1 MRRGRAEPLHSMRRA
16 KVNSEKLMS
25 PLGDSSI
32 TERYSRQ
39 ILFAPIGAQGQEKI
53 GRAQVTIIGCG
64 ALGTAQ
70 AAALVRAGVGALRI
84 VDRDFVEPSNLQ
96 RQSLFDEAD
105 AAARLPK
112 AAAAAAKLRLV
123 NSACAVEG
131 LVADFDP
138 SNAATLVQGCDVV
151 LDGADNFETRYLLN
165 DAAVSLGVPWIYGAV
180 VGSYAASMTIRPG
193 HSACMACLLPQPP
206 QTLQETCDTA
216 GVIAP
221 AVAWAAAI
229 QVAEALKIL
238 TGNLGY
244 LHGKVLGYDIWT
256 NEYHQV
262 WARRRED
269 CEVCAGRRF
278 RYLEGTRASHVSL
291 CGRNSVQIHLP
302 ERREL
307 DLDSLRERLAA
318 EGPVRGNAY
327 LVQCR
332 IGEYEL
338 TVFRD
343 GRAVIQGTQDA
354 AVARSLYARY
364 VGG

>member
-1 MRRGRAEPLHSMRRA
+1 MPSP
-16 KVNSEKLMS
+16 SES
-25 PLGDSSI
+25 AI
-32 TERYSRQ
+32 AERYSRQ
-39 ILFAPIGAQGQEKI
+39 ILFAPIGLRGQEKI
-53 GRAQVTIIGCG
+53 CSSRVVIIGCG

-70 AAALVRAGVGALRI
+70 AAALARAGVGALRI

-96 RQSLFDEAD
+96 RQSLFDETD

-112 AAAAAAKLRLV
+112 ATAAAEKLRTV

-131 LVADFDP
+131 VVEDFD
-138 SNAATLVQGCDVV
+138 SRNAVALLQGFDLVV
-151 LDGADNFETRYLLN
+151 DGTDNFETRYLLN
-165 DAAVSLGVPWIYGAV
+165 DAAVSLGLPWIYGAV

-193 HSACMACLLPQPP
+193 YSACLACLLPQPP
-206 QTLQETCDTA
+206 QTLQQTCDTA

-229 QVAEALKIL
+229 QVSEALKIL
-238 TGNLGY
+238 TGNLGH
-244 LHGKVLGYDIWT
+244 LHGRLLGYDIWT

-262 WARRRED
+262 WARRREG
-269 CEVCAGRRF
+269 CEVCGQRQFRF
-278 RYLEGTRASHVSL
+278 LEGTRASHVSL

-302 ERREL
+302 ERR
-307 DLDSLRERLAA
+307 DLNLEALRARLAA

-332 IGEYEL
+332 VGEYEL

-343 GRAVIQGTQDA
+343 GRAVVQGTQDA

-364 VGG
+364 VGA